1 MNIAI
6 MIAAHTDP
14 LQLKRLV
21 DSLCGLGADFYIHID
36 KKKNIDPFVNAL
48 KDNAV
53 NLISK
58 RIYTNWG
65 VNLNVSIKGI

>member
-1 MNIAI
+1 MTNMNIAI

-21 DSLCGLGADFYIHID
+21 DSLCGIGADFYIHID

-65 VNLNVSIKGI
+65 EISM